1 MSSSLT
7 VQEKA
12 DLMALASSAQ
22 PGMDPA
28 LLDHLAELAGLGCQA
43 QDVKDYLRCLVA
55 RSGTAG
61 AAAGA
66 RPAPAR

>member
-55 RSGTAG
+55 RSGTG
-61 AAAGA
+61 GTAAAVST
-66 RPAPAR
+66 RPAR